1 MADSLGTISLGTAA
15 ISTLG
20 PTVESTMGDE
30 ESQILASVTTTT
42 ATPTTTTAQS
52 INYLSA
58 DAAVQTAQ
66 AVSYVETYNQEE
78 IDELVAQIDLVLEE
92 QNSNQDVYVKSLRK

>member
-15 ISTLG
+15 VSTLG
-20 PTVESTMGDE
+20 PTVSSTMGDDDL
-30 ESQILASVTTTT
+30 QILATVMTST

-58 DAAVQTAQ
+58 DAVFK
-66 AVSYVETYNQEE
+66 
-78 IDELVAQIDLVLEE
+78 LLKL
-92 QNSNQDVYVKSLRK
+92 